1 MEPQCNSRRGRHCIQ
16 RGFCASTPP
25 QQLQLC
31 RGMCHAPAH
40 MTTHRVVWGVTWGGM
55 SRGYQT
61 WAQRNCIS
69 CTCKRHSSPLKIPL
83 SAPWA
88 PAVTQQD
95 SNAPSSSWSH
105 AVRSGYPMPSHT
117 LATLFFTAHRAATP
131 ALPQPVLPPWI
142 RSNKAGQR
150 RDWWQLSSTCRRARH
165 PSQVKERHSPVIH
178 LPSSAVYSLAVL
190 QTLSPLS
197 EGQKTIKVTAQR
209 P

>member
-1 MEPQCNSRRGRHCIQ
+1 MEPQCNSRRGRHGIQ

-131 ALPQPVLPPWI
+131 ALHSLCCLPGSEVI
-142 RSNKAGQR
+142 RQVSGVTGDSFPPPADEPGTHLRWR
-150 RDWWQLSSTCRRARH
+150 RGTLLSSTFHQVPYTPWQCCRLFPLYLRAKR
-165 PSQVKERHSPVIH
+165 
-178 LPSSAVYSLAVL
+178 
-190 QTLSPLS
+190 PL
-197 EGQKTIKVTAQR
+197 K
-209 P
+209 